1 MSYDRWKLQNDHDQD
16 LRQANGPLDE
26 DPGEREAR
34 EAHEQNVMNLLEGAE
49 ELGAEE
55 LTFVA
60 DSTDAEHAAWRTL
73 GMEAWLEHA
82 EPEELEVARGRI
94 DLQIAK
100 KLDERVAAAKNV
112 QQIAKRL
119 KLPKAAKPRKS
130 RSDKGRSNPNNV
142 RKPRKEPQS

>member
-26 DPGEREAR
+26 EPGEREAR

-49 ELGAEE
+49 ELGS
-55 LTFVA
+55 VA
-60 DSTDAEHAAWRTL
+60 DPTDADGAAWRNL